1 MIEIS
6 SSTASSS
13 TSVTEVQTIDKDKT
27 IEKLTPEE
35 KNADEILEKVEDNV
49 KKPDNPEDSQEED
62 ELIGSSQESFIEDNR

>member
-1 MIEIS
+1 M
-6 SSTASSS
+6 
-13 TSVTEVQTIDKDKT
+13 DKDKT

>member
-13 TSVTEVQTIDKDKT
+13 TSVTEVQTMYKDKV